1 VLRYKSKTALLGA
14 SAVTGLVLV
23 AVASFAPTGAA
34 KSGSRSRSR
43 ETAVAAALAKHSVRA
58 TPAAGKVLG
67 GFTSQHVPVVL
78 AIAKKDKRADIVGSV
93 LNMTCTSGD
102 QFFVPDGWVK
112 LPISHAGAVKGAIT
126 IPASP
131 GGTGSVT
138 GGTDTISGTL
148 NAKKATFS
156 GRWEMHVSFSTSTGR
171 DDQCDS
177 GQVTFRAV
185 L

>member
-1 VLRYKSKTALLGA
+1 MSRYKSKRALLGA

-23 AVASFAPTGAA
+23 AVASFASTGSA

-43 ETAVAAALAKHSVRA
+43 ETAVVAAFAKHSVRA
-58 TPAAGKVLG
+58 MPAAGKVLG

-78 AIAKKDKRADIVGSV
+78 AIAKKDKRVDVVGSV

-112 LPISHAGAVKGAIT
+112 LPISHAGAIKAAIT

-138 GGTDTISGTL
+138 GGTDAVSGTL

-156 GRWEMHVSFSTSTGR
+156 GTWEMHVSFSTSTGQ

-177 GQVTFRAV
+177 GHVTFRAV